1 MQTHEVVNQPPPLA
15 GYNLFT
21 SDPALVEAVERECAV
36 WAKPQLEAFGSVLG
50 TEEWIR
56 RGFQANDYP
65 PVLETHDRFGHR
77 RDEVEFHPAWHELM
91 ALSIGSGLHGSPW
104 SEVRQGAHAARA
116 AMMMLAGE
124 NEAGHMCPVSMTYS
138 AIPVIRLDPDLA
150 REWEPTIVS
159 KQYDPRFRPRP
170 EKRGALVGM
179 GMTEKQGGSD
189 VRANTTRAEPAGAKE
204 YRITGHK
211 WFCSAPMSDA
221 FLVLAQAPGGLTCF
235 FLPRWTP
242 VGERNGFQIQR
253 LKCKLG
259 NRSNA
264 SGEIEF
270 ENAWARRIGEEGRG
284 VATIMEMVQHTRLDC
299 CIGAAAIVR
308 RALVEAIH
316 HARHRSAFGRPL
328 EQQPLMRGVL
338 ADLAVESEMA
348 TAITMRLARAFDRRS
363 TDEGEHAFAR
373 LATAVGKYW
382 LCKRA
387 APAIAEAL
395 ECLGGSGYVEESI
408 LPRLYREAPLNSIWE
423 GSGNVI
429 CLDVLRVLRK
439 EPECAEAFLAEVRLA
454 KGDDRRLDG
463 ALRDVETMLTA
474 KPDEAGTRL
483 LVERMA
489 VLLGASL
496 AVRHAPAAIADAA
509 CASRLGAARGFTFGA
524 LGMGVDATALLQR
537 AWH

>member
-21 SDPALVEAVERECAV
+21 SDPALMEAVERECAA
-36 WAKPQLEAFGSVLG
+36 WAKPRLEAFGGVLG
-50 TEEWIR
+50 TEDWIR
-56 RGFQANDYP
+56 RGFQANEYP

-91 ALSIGSGLHGSPW
+91 TLSIGNGLHSLPW
-104 SEVRQGAHAARA
+104 AEARKGAHAARA

-138 AIPVIRLDPDLA
+138 SVPVLRLDPELA
-150 REWEPTIVS
+150 SEWEPTIVS
-159 KQYDPRFRPRP
+159 TEYDPRFRPHR
-170 EKRGALVGM
+170 EKTGALIGM
-179 GMTEKQGGSD
+179 AMTEKQGGSD
-189 VRANTTRAEPAGAKE
+189 LRANTTRAEPVRAKE

-211 WFCSAPMSDA
+211 WFCSAPVSDA

-242 VGERNGFQIQR
+242 DGVRNGFQIQR
-253 LKCKLG
+253 LKRKLG
-259 NRSNA
+259 NRSNS

-270 ENAWARRIGEEGRG
+270 ESAWARRIGEEGRG

-316 HARHRSAFGRPL
+316 HARHRSAFGRRL
-328 EQQPLMRGVL
+328 EDQPLMRSVL
-338 ADLAVESEMA
+338 ADLAIESEMA
-348 TAITMRLARAFDRRS
+348 TTVTMRLARAFDRRS

-439 EPECAEAFLAEVRLA
+439 EPECAEAFLAELRLA
-454 KGDDRRLDG
+454 KGADRRLDQAIRELETLLTG
-463 ALRDVETMLTA
+463 AA
-474 KPDEAGTRL
+474 DEAGARL

-496 AVRHAPAAIADAA
+496 VARHAPAPIVDAV
-509 CASRLGAARGFTFGA
+509 CAGRLGAERGYTFGA
-524 LGMGVDATALLQR
+524 LGTGVDTAAVLQR
-537 AWH
+537 AWQ